1 MPETIFCLMANHIDD
16 HRSEF
21 QGAIDHFHKE
31 LQGLRTG
38 RAHGALVEDIRLDVY
53 GQSMDLK
60 SVCSIT
66 IPDAKTIQIEPW
78 DKTVVKDV
86 EKALINASLGMQPN
100 VAGTVIRLV
109 MPPMTEETRKNM
121 VKVLHQKEELARV
134 GVRNVREKVKTLI
147 ANDEKAK
154 TISEDEKR
162 RQLERLDK
170 TVAEWNTKI
179 DTLTAEKEK
188 DILTI

>member
-1 MPETIFCLMANHIDD
+1 MANHIDD
-16 HRSEF
+16 HRGEF
-21 QGAIDHFHKE
+21 QGVLDHYQKE

-38 RAHGALVEDIRLDVY
+38 RAHGALVEDVRVEAY

-66 IPDAKTIQIEPW
+66 IPDARTIQIEPW

-86 EKALINASLGMQPN
+86 EKALIDASLGMQPN

-121 VKVLHQKEELARV
+121 VKILHQKDESAKV
-134 GVRNVREKVKTLI
+134 GIRNVREKIKTAI
-147 ANDEKAK
+147 TNEEKAK
-154 TISEDEKR
+154 SISEDEKR
-162 RQLERLDK
+162 RDLERLEK
-170 TVAEWNTKI
+170 VVAEWNTKI
-179 DTLTAEKEK
+179 DTLTKEKEK